1 MTPVLK
7 RPSWNPT
14 MSNRSGR
21 LRDHLRHFK
30 EGGFSGHNVI
40 ERENCSHQVL
50 KFVTIKTASL
60 LEELAIFSLPT
71 ADVWFSHF

>member
-1 MTPVLK
+1 MTPVRK

-30 EGGFSGHNVI
+30 KGGFSGHNVV

-50 KFVTIKTASL
+50 KFVTIKT
-60 LEELAIFSLPT
+60 EQPKELKQALVRRT
-71 ADVWFSHF
+71 C

>member
-14 MSNRSGR
+14 MSNRSER

-50 KFVTIKTASL
+50 KFVTIKT
-60 LEELAIFSLPT
+60 EQPKELKQALVRRT
-71 ADVWFSHF
+71 C

>member
-40 ERENCSHQVL
+40 EKENCSHQVL
-50 KFVTIKTASL
+50 KFVTIKT
-60 LEELAIFSLPT
+60 EQPKELKQALVRRT
-71 ADVWFSHF
+71 C